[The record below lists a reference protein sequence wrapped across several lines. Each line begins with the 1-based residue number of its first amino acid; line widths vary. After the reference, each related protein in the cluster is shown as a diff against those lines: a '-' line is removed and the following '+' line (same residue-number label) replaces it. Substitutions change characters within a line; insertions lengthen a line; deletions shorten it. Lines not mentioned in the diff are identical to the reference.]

1 MLTNKDA
8 KLFDYDLI
16 DRVVKAVAIDTEKH
30 QSLYHHLIY
39 KQ

>member
-1 MLTNKDA
+1 MFTNKDA
-8 KLFDYDLI
+8 KYFDYDLI
-16 DRVVKAVAIDTEKH
+16 DRIVKAVSIDTEKH